1 MSLPLLLTQHMHRVF
16 AEDRRGQFHRRTL
29 NGVEEVLKKRYVHV
43 VVVHVPKQR
52 IDCQKRLG
60 NDHYN
65 THCKS
70 VVGRLGNPYQG
81 PQAQLGKPISGDQQS
96 VLGSLNKPIGEII
109 AHKEVTHNFFHK
121 LTNTLRDTIHAPS
134 YDFWRLDN
142 KPSRKG
148 ARQYLRTSYQST
160 PSRPSP
166 SGPNATRGRRAGRS
180 TAAAT
185 TRGSSSPGQG
195 KSSSACRNS
204 AARPSGRLSSSATAG
219 ARPRSRRPSSRC
231 TWRASQPG
239 GSRTSPSSPGGRRCP
254 P

>member
-1 MSLPLLLTQHMHRVF
+1 M
-16 AEDRRGQFHRRTL
+16 
-29 NGVEEVLKKRYVHV
+29 
-43 VVVHVPKQR
+43 
-52 IDCQKRLG
+52 
-60 NDHYN
+60 
-65 THCKS
+65 
-70 VVGRLGNPYQG
+70 
-81 PQAQLGKPISGDQQS
+81 
-96 VLGSLNKPIGEII
+96 
-109 AHKEVTHNFFHK
+109 
-121 LTNTLRDTIHAPS
+121 
-134 YDFWRLDN
+134 
-142 KPSRKG
+142 
-148 ARQYLRTSYQST
+148 RTSYQST
-160 PSRPSP
+160 TSRPSP

-254 P
+254 PRGRCATGSPRRLPTRNSRRSAGAGSGRTTGSAHQPRDQEEDEGRRNLPGRQLDPHAGDGETEVHSEAKCGKRRCLDISKLDEMDELKGEAKGQKRMGPRTAKSICERIMTVPENVTQPLTLPSSHYDN